1 MVQPGEKNQ
10 PVTLTDWLR
19 VRFKGL
25 LDPIGAFFLRL
36 GLTPNM
42 VTVIGLVGSA
52 GAALLLARG
61 QFVWGGVMVL
71 LMAPLDA
78 IDGTMARLR
87 GTPTRFGGVFDSV
100 IDRYAEL
107 FLLGG
112 LVVYYLQQ
120 GEWLAV
126 VLGYA
131 AAGGSLMVSYVKAR
145 AEAANFKVKG
155 GVLTRVERFLV
166 LIPCL
171 LISQPL
177 IALWLLALLA
187 NFTALQRF
195 WQVRQQSLMENRG

>member
-61 QFVWGGVMVL
+61 QFVWGGVVVL

>member
-1 MVQPGEKNQ
+1 M
-10 PVTLTDWLR
+10 
-19 VRFKGL
+19 RFKGL